1 MGSRNH
7 SPSYLV
13 HQNSAYCFRLTVPP
27 DIRPIVG
34 IREIRYSLRTGFLG
48 EAKSRARRMV
58 GFAQEVFEK
67 IRTGAYMPE
76 LKDAEIQALLRDY
89 FRETLDSDEHDRV
102 TGIPLDEETPKA
114 LMMGHDVL
122 KDTYRQ

>member
-1 MGSRNH
+1 
-7 SPSYLV
+7 
-13 HQNSAYCFRLTVPP
+13 
-27 DIRPIVG
+27 
-34 IREIRYSLRTGFLG
+34 
-48 EAKSRARRMV
+48 MV

-67 IRTGAYMPE
+67 IRKGAYMPE